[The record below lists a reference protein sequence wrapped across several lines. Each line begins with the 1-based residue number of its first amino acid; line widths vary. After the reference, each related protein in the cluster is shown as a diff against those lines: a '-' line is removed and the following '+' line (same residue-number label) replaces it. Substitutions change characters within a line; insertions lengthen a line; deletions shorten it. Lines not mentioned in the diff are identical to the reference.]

1 MKGERKTFLLRMP
14 EDLQLLAT
22 MAAHDMG
29 ITLTAFITL
38 AVREKVRSE
47 YIGGVVNGKS
57 ESIGETVPE
66 TGTSGK

>member
-1 MKGERKTFLLRMP
+1 MKGERKAFLLRMP

-47 YIGGVVNGKS
+47 YIGGVVNGKP

-66 TGTSGK
+66 TGKAGK